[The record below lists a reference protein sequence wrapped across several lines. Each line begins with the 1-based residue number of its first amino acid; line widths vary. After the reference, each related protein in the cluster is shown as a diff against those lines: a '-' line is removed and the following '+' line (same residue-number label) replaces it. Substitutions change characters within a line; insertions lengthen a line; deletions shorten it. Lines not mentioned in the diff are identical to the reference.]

1 MADASA
7 AVVDLARELVALDS
21 RSFVSNLPVA
31 DRVEAA
37 LQGFEVERLDY
48 TDDAGVAKRALVAHR
63 GGAGGIAL
71 SGTVSI
77 WPDSA
82 MPPAPPRCAT
92 SARFATP
99 ASSV

>member
-1 MADASA
+1 MADAPD

-37 LQGFEVERLDY
+37 LQGFDVDRLDY

-63 GGAGGIAL
+63 GGVGGIAL
-71 SGTVSI
+71 SGHMDTV
-77 WPDSA
+77 PDTGWQQD
-82 MPPAPPRCAT
+82 PAA
-92 SARFATP
+92 
-99 ASSV
+99 